1 MFVQRA
7 SEKLKMTKFML
18 AYVFDFPTWIIVN
31 VGLINEHIIL
41 KSLQG
46 NYSLGCGIIWNYR
59 RVLTNTDPNVNTYY

>member
-18 AYVFDFPTWIIVN
+18 AYVFDFPTRIIVN
-31 VGLINEHIIL
+31 IGLINEHIIL

-46 NYSLGCGIIWNYR
+46 NY
-59 RVLTNTDPNVNTYY
+59 